1 MLAVFC
7 SHLVSIMQFR
17 QSLLFFSSF
26 IGPFDFVLRCLNLFM
41 SKPYFHCV
49 LTTNHWH
56 EELYSAQVSLAS
68 FFWVFFTFTH
78 GSNSIYGSKEIGS
91 PQQTF
96 TYHLSKLH
104 THLLQCPCWRAA
116 WCRWGRRWRWHSDQ
130 SWAWR
135 VWTWFLKRMTHRSSG
150 IHHTFQLRTF
160 HYWNTAAEMR
170 SIKTQST
177 GHGDNENIHKRMK
190 E

>member
-68 FFWVFFTFTH
+68 FFWVFF
-78 GSNSIYGSKEIGS
+78 YL
-91 PQQTF
+91 
-96 TYHLSKLH
+96 Y
-104 THLLQCPCWRAA
+104 
-116 WCRWGRRWRWHSDQ
+116 
-130 SWAWR
+130 
-135 VWTWFLKRMTHRSSG
+135 TWIQFNLWLKRNRKPTTDIYVSPFQAPHSPAAMPLLASSMMPVRP
-150 IHHTFQLRTF
+150 TLKMALWPKLSMASVDVVF
-160 HYWNTAAEMR
+160 
-170 SIKTQST
+170 
-177 GHGDNENIHKRMK
+177 K
-190 E
+190 EDDS

>member
-78 GSNSIYGSKEIGS
+78 GSNSIYGSKEIEAHNRHLRI
-91 PQQTF
+91 TF
-96 TYHLSKLH
+96 PSSTLTCCNALASEQHDAGEADAEDGTLTKVEH
-104 THLLQCPCWRAA
+104 GER
-116 WCRWGRRWRWHSDQ
+116 GRG
-130 SWAWR
+130 
-135 VWTWFLKRMTHRSSG
+135 F
-150 IHHTFQLRTF
+150 
-160 HYWNTAAEMR
+160 
-170 SIKTQST
+170 
-177 GHGDNENIHKRMK
+177 
-190 E
+190 

>member
-68 FFWVFFTFTH
+68 FFWFFLPLHMDPIQFMAQKKSEAHNKHLRITFPSSTLTCCNALASEQHDGGEADAEDGTLTKVEH
-78 GSNSIYGSKEIGS
+78 GE
-91 PQQTF
+91 
-96 TYHLSKLH
+96 
-104 THLLQCPCWRAA
+104 R
-116 WCRWGRRWRWHSDQ
+116 GRG
-130 SWAWR
+130 
-135 VWTWFLKRMTHRSSG
+135 F
-150 IHHTFQLRTF
+150 
-160 HYWNTAAEMR
+160 
-170 SIKTQST
+170 
-177 GHGDNENIHKRMK
+177 
-190 E
+190 